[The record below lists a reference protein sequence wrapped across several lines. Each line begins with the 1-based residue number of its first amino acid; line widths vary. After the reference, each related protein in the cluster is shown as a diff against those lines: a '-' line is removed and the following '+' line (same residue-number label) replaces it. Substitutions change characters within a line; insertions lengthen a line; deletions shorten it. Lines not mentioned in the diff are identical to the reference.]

1 MYFRHDWAPFDERV
15 KTAENAVNQLKG
27 YQKQWFRR
35 LLDLLINKH
44 CVRIWKKNNAPLD
57 VQAIADTGD
66 YLSFFDVYNHIHYMK
81 INYSRFPEP
90 IPGLEFP
97 IKEGFDYIIDWP
109 F

>member
-1 MYFRHDWAPFDERV
+1 MYFRHYWAPFDERV
-15 KTAENAVNQLKG
+15 KDANNAVNQLEG

-35 LLDLLINKH
+35 LLDLLISWH
-44 CVRIWKKNNAPLD
+44 YVRIWKKNNAPLD
-57 VQAIADTGD
+57 VQAIADTGN

-90 IPGLEFP
+90 IQELEFP

-109 F
+109 